1 MSASSTGVPNVLI
14 VEDEMV
20 LRMRAVDIVE
30 DAGFRSVEAVNADEA
45 MSILESRSDISLLFT
60 DIQMPGS
67 MDGLKLAHAVHSRWP
82 DIKIILVSGQVKP
95 SDAERPA
102 DSRFFGKPLGDAAND
117 HRIAGDG
124 GRRRAENRSKA
135 ARSAQADEHR
145 HAAAAPIDPPL
156 SAHEAALSAENDS
169 LRLLLEQ
176 AGIDA
181 KALLAQA
188 GIDAKER
195 EAADKLQ
202 KLILGELHHR
212 IKNTL
217 ATVSAIA
224 SQSFRAAPSIE
235 HGQKAMEGRLAALGR
250 AHDLL
255 MQISWSNA
263 SLTHTL
269 SGATEPYE
277 SQGTR
282 RFHFNGPD
290 IRITSGAVIAL
301 AMTFNELCTN
311 TTKFGALSVPTGRV
325 EIAWTIDD
333 DKQRMRLTW
342 TEKGGPPVQPPERRS
357 FGTRMMESLGQQL
370 NGQVQLRY
378 DPTGF
383 VYALDVPLGSL
394 IAAADDRDHRH
405 ALGRRSVFRLTAFDG
420 SSAVNAAACCNSR
433 RNSSRRS
440 WIEAMTSPVACP
452 SPINAASDNC
462 RLASM
467 VSGTA
472 SVTPIR

>member
-1 MSASSTGVPNVLI
+1 MPTATGSTGVPNVLV

-30 DAGFRSVEAVNADEA
+30 DAGFSPIEAVNADEA
-45 MSILESRSDISLLFT
+45 MAILESRSDIAVLFT

-67 MDGLKLAHAVHSRWP
+67 MDGLKLAHAVHTRWP
-82 DIKIILVSGQVKP
+82 DIKILLVSGRVKP

-102 DSRFFGKPLGDAAND
+102 DSRFFGKPLGVEQM
-117 HRIAGDG
+117 IA
-124 GRRRAENRSKA
+124 ELKA
-135 ARSAQADEHR
+135 MIGAGALKILPG
-145 HAAAAPIDPPL
+145 APITQGDEVHAGRTIDTPSR
-156 SAHEAALSAENDS
+156 SAHEAVLSAENDS

-224 SQSFRAAPSIE
+224 SQSFRTATSIE
-235 HGQKAMEGRLAALGR
+235 HGQTAMEGRLAALAR

-263 SLTHTL
+263 SLTHTF
-269 SGATEPYE
+269 SDATEPYD
-277 SQGTR
+277 SPGTR

-290 IRITSGAVIAL
+290 LRITSGAVIAL

-311 TTKFGALSVPTGRV
+311 TTKFGALSVPAGRV
-325 EIAWTIDD
+325 EIAWTIDEP
-333 DKQRMRLTW
+333 KQRLHLVW
-342 TEKGGPPVQPPERRS
+342 TESGGPAVEPPARQS
-357 FGTRMMESLGQQL
+357 FGTRMMRSLGQQL
-370 NGQVQLRY
+370 NGQVQLAY
-378 DPTGF
+378 EPGGF
-383 VYALDVPLGSL
+383 IYSLDVPLSSV
-394 IAAADDRDHRH
+394 AAA
-405 ALGRRSVFRLTAFDG
+405 V
-420 SSAVNAAACCNSR
+420 
-433 RNSSRRS
+433 
-440 WIEAMTSPVACP
+440 
-452 SPINAASDNC
+452 
-462 RLASM
+462 
-467 VSGTA
+467 
-472 SVTPIR
+472 